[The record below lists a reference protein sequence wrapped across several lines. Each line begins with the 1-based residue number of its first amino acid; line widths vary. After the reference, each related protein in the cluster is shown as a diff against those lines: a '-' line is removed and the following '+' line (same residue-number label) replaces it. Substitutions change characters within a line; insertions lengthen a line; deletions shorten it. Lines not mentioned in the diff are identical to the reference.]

1 MELSELTAYAGEKF
15 HIREEHKWADFP
27 GFSVLANPGTGKW
40 AALLMRQWDSDT
52 GTELQRCD
60 IKCGQL
66 RPSERSAPYLSPP
79 FRMKGKKWVG
89 VRLEAVAN
97 PEDVFRLF
105 DRAVYA
111 GEAQGYTMVLE
122 DAPVEK
128 TVLEPDLPPPSGS
141 TRIPGS
147 AGIPVRTQATGSAQ
161 FSGRTQ
167 FHSRTQI
174 PGSIPDIPDRIR
186 EMLRLYRYEGN
197 SLEDKCR
204 NFYRQGKFMEN
215 YEDDVPWTGA
225 YRHYFPVYHDLN
237 IPQLR
242 GYFTWRT
249 GVRKGIFSPVPAS
262 LAYIYLYELLNG
274 IGAESPEDSL
284 RKMQEFESGFLDSGI
299 GDPGMR
305 RNLRRWM
312 FEYAVIHEIPPEQAR
327 RYADPAARK
336 SDDSLTVL
344 VNPEAFSDEEIFSA
358 LCVFAGKKL
367 EQTPV
372 IRKDAERGKRLFA
385 EVWRRASKARSR
397 NSDSFFTACFGK
409 QNLYPWRPLANAV
422 YWNRHV
428 HPDTDYILDGCR
440 AYLCR
445 GGSWWEIRYDS
456 LYFDRKRFRGLMHEA
471 DRRLRKYLKTGH
483 YLHENPEESWA
494 AVYVEAVINAER
506 QAEIEAARPK
516 ITIDFSSLEQI
527 RQDAL
532 ATRDS
537 LLTEEEK
544 AESQGEDA
552 QTENPEK
559 ETVLSLQERMTP
571 GTTSQDPPYGEI
583 LQALLRGESPDAYI
597 KAGHLI
603 PSVVADSINEAFF
616 DEIGDSILEC
626 DSDTITVVEDYRED
640 VLQLLGGKNG

>member
-89 VRLEAVAN
+89 VCLEAVAN

-111 GEAQGYTMVLE
+111 GEEQGYTMVLE
-122 DAPVEK
+122 ETPVEK
-128 TVLEPDLPPPSGS
+128 TVLEPDLPPPSG
-141 TRIPGS
+141 
-147 AGIPVRTQATGSAQ
+147 
-161 FSGRTQ
+161 RTQ
-167 FHSRTQI
+167 FHSSVQI

-197 SLEDKCR
+197 SLENKCI

-215 YEDDVPWTGA
+215 YEDNVPWTGT

-237 IPQLR
+237 IRQLR

-249 GVRKGIFSPVPAS
+249 GVRKGVFSPVAAS

-274 IGAESPEDSL
+274 IGADSPEDSL
-284 RKMQEFESGFLDSGI
+284 RKMQEFETGFLDSGI

-327 RYADPAARK
+327 RYADPAAMKR
-336 SDDSLTVL
+336 DDSLTVL
-344 VNPEAFSDEEIFSA
+344 ADPEAFSDEEIFSA

-367 EQTPV
+367 EQTMV
-372 IRKDAERGKRLFA
+372 IRKDAEKGKHLFA
-385 EVWRRASKARSR
+385 EVWRRASEARSQ

-409 QNLYPWRPLANAV
+409 QNIYPWRPLANAV
-422 YWNRHV
+422 CWNRHV

-445 GGSWWEIRYDS
+445 GGSWWETRYDS

-516 ITIDFSSLEQI
+516 IIIDFSSLEQI

-537 LLTEEEK
+537 LLTEEAK
-544 AESQGEDA
+544 AEAKIPQA
-552 QTENPEK
+552 EK
-559 ETVLSLQERMTP
+559 QREHIQISTPKEQREHTQPPTRKERMTP
-571 GTTSQDPPYGEI
+571 GTAAQDPPYGEI
-583 LQALLRGESPDAYI
+583 LRALLRGESPETYI

-626 DSDTITVVEDYRED
+626 DGDTITIVEDYRED
-640 VLQLLGGKNG
+640 ILQLLGGKNG